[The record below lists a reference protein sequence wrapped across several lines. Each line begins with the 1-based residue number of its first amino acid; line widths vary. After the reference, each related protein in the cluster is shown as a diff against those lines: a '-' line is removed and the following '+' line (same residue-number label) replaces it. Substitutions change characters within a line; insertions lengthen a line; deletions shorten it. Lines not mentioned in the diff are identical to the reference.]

1 MPEQKEHEK
10 IENLVDA
17 PGEAAK
23 AARSLEDATNSNETL
38 EGYQVINDERIPEDL
53 KNEGLEPEKT
63 SGKKK

>member
-23 AARSLEDATNSNETL
+23 SARSLEDAANSNETL
-38 EGYQVINDERIPEDL
+38 QGFQAINNERIPEDL
-53 KNEGLEPEKT
+53 KNEGLKSEEK
-63 SGKKK
+63 K